1 MNFRFLAHGCPPGD
15 WTEQLL
21 QALHKHTE
29 VLSRKTV
36 PGIWKM
42 TDRLNGI
49 PCAPEQVLRQ
59 RAVRRK
65 LTGVLFLVL
74 GLFLAIPGMR
84 KPEEL
89 ILPLVVGVFAA
100 VTGIIRLLPRRKKE
114 DRRLRRSAQTLL
126 QNRAAVTE
134 ASVVFTEDGM
144 RLDEGE
150 PIGFDRFATAVET
163 EDLFFFTWDNQAL
176 VLFKQEL
183 QNQLPEAFSDW
194 LAAQTTLLC
203 AHKEP

>member
-1 MNFRFLAHGCPPGD
+1 MVGTFVSTIILSLHPVGAAVLLLFSSAYKLSTYWQAARPATAPSPTAVVSWRTDLMRPSPATNTPGK
-15 WTEQLL
+15 L
-21 QALHKHTE
+21 
-29 VLSRKTV
+29 
-36 PGIWKM
+36 
-42 TDRLNGI
+42 
-49 PCAPEQVLRQ
+49 LRQ

-150 PIGFDRFATAVET
+150 PIGFERFATAVET
-163 EDLFFFTWDNQAL
+163 EDLYFFTWNNQEL

-183 QNQLPEAFSDW
+183 
-194 LAAQTTLLC
+194 
-203 AHKEP
+203 